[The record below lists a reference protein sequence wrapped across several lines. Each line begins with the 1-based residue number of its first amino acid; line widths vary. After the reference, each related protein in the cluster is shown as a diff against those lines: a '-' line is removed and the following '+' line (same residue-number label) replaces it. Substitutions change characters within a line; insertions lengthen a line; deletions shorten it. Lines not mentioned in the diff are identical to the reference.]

1 MVYSS
6 EPKTGLAPVC
16 ITIGSQLRRLDGKDL
31 PEIFRYDMLSNKLTF
46 SEENKEIYFSSE
58 FE

>member
-1 MVYSS
+1 MLN
-6 EPKTGLAPVC
+6 KAK
-16 ITIGSQLRRLDGKDL
+16 ISQLRRLDGKDL
-31 PEIFRYDMLSNKLTF
+31 PGFFRYDMLSNKLTF